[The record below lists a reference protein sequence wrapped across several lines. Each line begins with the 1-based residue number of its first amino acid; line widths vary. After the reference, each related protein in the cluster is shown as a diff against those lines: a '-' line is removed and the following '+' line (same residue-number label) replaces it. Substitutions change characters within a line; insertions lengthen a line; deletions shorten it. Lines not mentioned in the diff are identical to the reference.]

1 MAGLDPSSPLLNS
14 QTGLDRRPF
23 VLSQTLRLIHVFDCV
38 EEVAFFYRKALSR
51 RLLTR
56 RYLSTDMEQSVLE
69 SLGLHAHPT
78 LTLYSKMVQDVT
90 QSETL
95 FGDFKARPPL
105 GPHNPRPRFL
115 LLKISLL
122 SPDLLTIAAS
132 CLRPHPWSC
141 ATERV

>member
-1 MAGLDPSSPLLNS
+1 M
-14 QTGLDRRPF
+14 
-23 VLSQTLRLIHVFDCV
+23 

-95 FGDFKARPPL
+95 FGDFKARP
-105 GPHNPRPRFL
+105 
-115 LLKISLL
+115 SQ
-122 SPDLLTIAAS
+122 
-132 CLRPHPWSC
+132 PHPLPCYPTSF
-141 ATERV
+141 A